1 MAAVLE
7 LAVRVLP
14 ALTGLALLWLGLF
27 AALSRRRL
35 DTLQRGLF
43 VAGLGVALLAASLGH
58 LAGAPAAGRSVGLC
72 AIAVALGQALAG
84 LAVARA
90 TAARL
95 AVTRTDQLERLHG

>member
-1 MAAVLE
+1 MAAFLESSARLVPVL
-7 LAVRVLP
+7 A
-14 ALTGLALLWLGLF
+14 GLALVWLGLF

-43 VAGLGVALLAASLGH
+43 VAGVGVALLAASLGS
-58 LAGAPAAGRSVGLC
+58 LAGARGLGHR
-72 AIAVALGQALAG
+72 VALSALALALAQAVAG

-95 AVTRTDQLERLHG
+95 SVTRTDQLERLRG